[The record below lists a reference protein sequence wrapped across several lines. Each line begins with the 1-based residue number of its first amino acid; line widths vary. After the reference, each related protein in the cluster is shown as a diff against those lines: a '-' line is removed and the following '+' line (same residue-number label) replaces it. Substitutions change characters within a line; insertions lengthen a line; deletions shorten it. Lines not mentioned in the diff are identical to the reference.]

1 MIDRGV
7 FGRFAEPARL
17 VLAALRDGPHQG
29 VPLFDAVRAADGP
42 VGPGTLYAA
51 IARLERL
58 GLIEG
63 RAGTDGRTAY
73 RLTNRSARTGAAPG
87 GAG

>member
-1 MIDRGV
+1 MIDRPG

-17 VLAALRDGPHQG
+17 VLAALRDEPRHAIR
-29 VPLFDAVRAADGP
+29 LFDEVRALDGP

-63 RAGTDGRTAY
+63 RAGPDGRTSY
-73 RLTNRSARTGAAPG
+73 RLTSLAVRATAVPG